1 MAADQDATTP
11 PPNGGPGNGATDADL
26 RAALDEDQTAA
37 DVDQSTSDADQ
48 TAADSDEAASE
59 SDRALSRADQ
69 RASDRDQE
77 TADSELKDI
86 PGVDAARE
94 KAHEV
99 SRSARA
105 DTSAARAATAV
116 IRTQTAAER
125 FDSADRRD
133 ETARLRDVAAKA
145 RDRAADARE
154 RLVGEPELGPAAT
167 DRAQAAADRAR
178 AAADRERAAADREQA
193 AVDRDHA
200 RAALLH
206 AHVDELTGSY
216 RRGVGTLALQHEID
230 RARRSGHGLVLAFV
244 DVDGLKEINDR
255 DGHAAGDT
263 LLVDVVETIRAKLR
277 SYDPVVR
284 YGGDEFLCA
293 LADVDLDS
301 ARARFAEIQAALGE
315 LRGGY
320 SISVGLAEL
329 RSEDSL
335 EDLTA
340 RGDAALYE
348 ARQAGR
354 GA

>member
-1 MAADQDATTP
+1 MPADDAPTT
-11 PPNGGPGNGATDADL
+11 NGGKGNGASEFDL
-26 RAALDEDQTAA
+26 QAALDEDHTASDLDQT
-37 DVDQSTSDADQ
+37 TSDADQ
-48 TAADSDEAASE
+48 TAADSDEAASQH
-59 SDRALSRADQ
+59 DRALSRADQ
-69 RASDRDQE
+69 RASNRDQE
-77 TADSELKDI
+77 IADTELNDI
-86 PGVDAARE
+86 PGFDAARN
-94 KAHEV
+94 KAHEAT
-99 SRSARA
+99 RSARA

-133 ETARLRDVAAKA
+133 ETARLRDLAAEA
-145 RDRAADARE
+145 RDRAADARD
-154 RLVGEPELGPAAT
+154 RLVEQSEAGPAAQ

-178 AAADRERAAADREQA
+178 AAADRERATADRDQA

-230 RARRSGHGLVLAFV
+230 RARRSDGGLVLAFV
-244 DVDGLKEINDR
+244 DVDGLKEVNDR
-255 DGHAAGDT
+255 EGHAAGDQ
-263 LLVDVVETIRAKLR
+263 LLIDVVETIRARLR

-293 LADVDLDS
+293 LSDVDLDS
-301 ARARFAEIQAALGE
+301 ARERFAGIQLALSEMRDGC
-315 LRGGY
+315 

-329 RSEDSL
+329 RSDDTL

-348 ARQAGR
+348 ARR
-354 GA
+354 GK

>member
-1 MAADQDATTP
+1 MAADEDATTGRA
-11 PPNGGPGNGATDADL
+11 NGAAGNGALEGAL
-26 RAALDEDQTAA
+26 QAALDEDQTTS
-37 DVDQSTSDADQ
+37 DLDQTTSDADQ

-59 SDRALSRADQ
+59 HDRALSRADQ
-69 RASDRDQE
+69 RASNRDQE
-77 TADSELKDI
+77 IADSELNDI
-86 PGVDAARE
+86 PGFDAARE
-94 KAHEV
+94 KAHEI

-105 DTSAARAATAV
+105 DTSAARAATAA

-133 ETARLRDVAAKA
+133 ETARLRDVAAQA
-145 RDRAADARE
+145 RDRAADARD
-154 RLVGEPELGPAAT
+154 RLVGESEAGPAAH
-167 DRAQAAADRAR
+167 DRAQAATDRAR
-178 AAADRERAAADREQA
+178 AAADRNRAAADRTQA

-206 AHVDELTGSY
+206 AHLDELTGSY

-230 RARRSGHGLVLAFV
+230 RARRSGGGLVLAFV
-244 DVDGLKEINDR
+244 DVDGLKEVNDR
-255 DGHAAGDT
+255 EGHAAGDQ
-263 LLVDVVETIRAKLR
+263 LLIDVVETIRAQLR

-301 ARARFAEIQAALGE
+301 ARARFAGIQLALSEMREGC
-315 LRGGY
+315 

-329 RSEDSL
+329 HSDDTL

-348 ARQAGR
+348 ARR
-354 GA
+354 GK

>member
-1 MAADQDATTP
+1 MPADDDQTT
-11 PPNGGPGNGATDADL
+11 NGGAGNGASELDL
-26 RAALDEDQTAA
+26 QATLDEDQTTS
-37 DVDQSTSDADQ
+37 DGDQSASDADQ
-48 TAADSDEAASE
+48 TAGDSDEAASE
-59 SDRALSRADQ
+59 HDRALSRADQ
-69 RASDRDQE
+69 RASNRDQE
-77 TADSELKDI
+77 IADAELNDI
-86 PGVDAARE
+86 PGFDAARD
-94 KAHEV
+94 KAHEAT
-99 SRSARA
+99 RPARA

-133 ETARLRDVAAKA
+133 ETARLRDLAAQA
-145 RDRAADARE
+145 RDRAADARD
-154 RLVGEPELGPAAT
+154 RLVGDSEAGPAAQ

-178 AAADRERAAADREQA
+178 AAADRERATADRKQA
-193 AVDRDHA
+193 ALDRDHA

-230 RARRSGHGLVLAFV
+230 RARRSGGGLVLAFV
-244 DVDGLKEINDR
+244 DVDGLKEVNDR
-255 DGHAAGDT
+255 EGHAAGDQ
-263 LLVDVVETIRAKLR
+263 LLIDVVETIRAKLR

-293 LADVDLDS
+293 LSNVDIDS
-301 ARARFAEIQAALGE
+301 ARERFAGIQLALGE
-315 LRGGY
+315 AREGC

-329 RSEDSL
+329 RSDDTL

-348 ARQAGR
+348 ARLGK
-354 GA
+354 

>member
-1 MAADQDATTP
+1 MATDDAPTTGRT
-11 PPNGGPGNGATDADL
+11 NGGAGNGATDGDI
-26 RAALDEDQTAA
+26 RAPVDEDQTAS
-37 DVDQSTSDADQ
+37 DLDQTTSDADQ

-59 SDRALSRADQ
+59 HDRALSRADQ
-69 RASDRDQE
+69 RASNRDQE
-77 TADSELKDI
+77 IADSELKDI

-105 DTSAARAATAV
+105 DTSAARAATAA

-133 ETARLRDVAAKA
+133 ETARFRDLAAQA
-145 RDRAADARE
+145 RDRAADARD
-154 RLVGEPELGPAAT
+154 RLIGQSEVGPAAA
-167 DRAQAAADRAR
+167 DRGQAAADRAR
-178 AAADRERAAADREQA
+178 AAVDRDRAAVDRKQA

-230 RARRSGHGLVLAFV
+230 RARRTGAGLVLAFV
-244 DVDGLKEINDR
+244 DVDGLKEVNDR
-255 DGHAAGDT
+255 NGHAAGDQ
-263 LLVDVVETIRAKLR
+263 LLIDVVETIRAQLR

-301 ARARFAEIQAALGE
+301 ARARFAGIQLALSE
-315 LRGGY
+315 LREGC

-329 RSEDSL
+329 RSDDTL

-348 ARQAGR
+348 ARSEKD
-354 GA
+354 